1 MRSPLFIITI
11 IITIMIGYKTIGQE
25 KLVRKD
31 GKVTAQALPL
41 DKESSKIAYETAT
54 FGIG

>member
-1 MRSPLFIITI
+1 MRRPIFIITL

-25 KLVRKD
+25 KLVTED

-41 DKESSKIAYETAT
+41 DTESSKIAYETAT
-54 FGIG
+54 YGIG